1 MIHMIWYESYN
12 MNHIKWAV
20 GHRTVIEVNSSIKT
34 LFVQFADRSLSRS
47 YSFRA
52 GYLEVLVAWEYP
64 NLYQESRQ
72 RFYRLG
78 DHQCKCSPD
87 ILKLFLLRDMVT
99 TNQNMN
105 KTLKRDFKMI
115 LEEYGSPPMRRAFS
129 GSQSAIELKA
139 LFWKPA

>member
-1 MIHMIWYESYN
+1 MSHVIWVIWYEPN
-12 MNHIKWAV
+12 DITLAV
-20 GHRTVIEVNSSIKT
+20 GHRTVVEVNSSIKT
-34 LFVQFADRSLSRS
+34 LFVQFAGRSISRS

-52 GYLEVLVAWEYP
+52 GFLEFWLAWEYP
-64 NLYQESRQ
+64 NLYQEFRR

-78 DHQCKCSPD
+78 NHQSKYFRD
-87 ILKLFLLRDMVT
+87 ISKLFLLQDIVT